1 MAAMSE
7 KFEETFD
14 SKFRNSDLIS
24 GEGESKIMFSNF
36 QILKIFHLFEAHKVV
51 CKLSSAWNSLMSCN
65 YYKFYL

>member
-36 QILKIFHLFEAHKVV
+36 QIL
-51 CKLSSAWNSLMSCN
+51 CR
-65 YYKFYL
+65 KFA